1 MHRDKC
7 SGIDTKTYY
16 MDRNGIISVTCSVLV
31 KLPICEKISYR
42 NILCEKCFHM
52 SMCNVLKYIYVK
64 WVEIQYVLSLGKR
77 IVILGYYAKCGNNG
91 TMVAHH
97 MCK

>member
-16 MDRNGIISVTCSVLV
+16 MDRNGIIYVICSVLV

-42 NILCEKCFHM
+42 NMLCEVCCNI
-52 SMCNVLKYIYVK
+52 SMWNGLKYIMCNN
-64 WVEIQYVLSLGKR
+64 WEIG
-77 IVILGYYAKCGNNG
+77 
-91 TMVAHH
+91 
-97 MCK
+97 